1 MNNLPVMGAAHQA
14 GGNIQGEDPTQL
26 AWQPVTTTHV
36 GFRSQLLGLFHQDC
50 GQGLTSIMIIVASDD
65 IIW

>member
-36 GFRSQLLGLFHQDC
+36 GFRSQLWGLLH
-50 GQGLTSIMIIVASDD
+50 
-65 IIW
+65 